1 MVMLVS
7 WGVILGINWTYGG
20 MFGVFLNSTGLTHKD
35 IALIGLFA
43 NLSSVFF
50 SNLGTWISNMFSIS
64 NSLIIFILNI
74 SGFLA
79 SLFIQASSTLNSP
92 IFQDKIALIIAI
104 IILRAGFS
112 AFVSLSLIQLSHC
125 GPSVLLSALF
135 FYIANGSNLATIY
148 IASSQSYFI
157 VKSS

>member
-112 AFVSLSLIQLSHC
+112 AFVSLSI
-125 GPSVLLSALF
+125 
-135 FYIANGSNLATIY
+135 I
-148 IASSQSYFI
+148 
-157 VKSS
+157 